1 MGVGNFFSRLLFAI
15 RFGDLNLL
23 ISNQLTTTRRSS
35 SARHRRARPEL
46 APFLAY
52 DRDPYV
58 VSAGDRP
65 LWVHAYTVTD
75 RYPNAQPLPAES
87 RFAANYIRN
96 SVKVVMDAYDG
107 TVRFYLVQPDE
118 PIAAAYAR
126 IFPGLFEPASSMPD
140 ELVEHLRYPEDL
152 FTAQNEIYRLYHLT
166 ADDGGATT
174 YYNQDDRWAI
184 PEDVSAGTGEP
195 MEPYYVTMRIP
206 GEEAAEFV
214 LIQPPVPEG
223 RANMIAWVAARMS
236 PDVYG
241 ERIAFRFPA
250 DTTTQARQ
258 IEARID
264 QNDAIAAQFGVWN
277 RSGSAIIR
285 GNLLVLPIGDDGLV
299 YVEPIFLQAQ
309 GAPFPEFV

>member
-1 MGVGNFFSRLLFAI
+1 M
-15 RFGDLNLL
+15 
-23 ISNQLTTTRRSS
+23 
-35 SARHRRARPEL
+35 
-46 APFLAY
+46 
-52 DRDPYV
+52 
-58 VSAGDRP
+58 VSAGDRL
-65 LWVHAYTVTD
+65 LWVWDAYTVTD

-87 RFAANYIRN
+87 RFAGANYIRN

-107 TVRFYLVQPDE
+107 TVRFFLVQPDE

-214 LIQPPVPEG
+214 LIQPLVPEG
-223 RANMIAWVAARMS
+223 GR
-236 PDVYG
+236 
-241 ERIAFRFPA
+241 
-250 DTTTQARQ
+250 T
-258 IEARID
+258 
-264 QNDAIAAQFGVWN
+264 
-277 RSGSAIIR
+277 
-285 GNLLVLPIGDDGLV
+285 
-299 YVEPIFLQAQ
+299 
-309 GAPFPEFV
+309 